1 MNDHELQQ
9 FDSSKGSSALRRELL
24 EHAPFS
30 VSSVAIGLVCAGVLS
45 YIAPIPTA
53 VGHAGHDHDGQ
64 AGYSLFHLFHPVHM
78 FFSAAATTAMFWRY
92 DQRAFKA
99 MLVGLFGA
107 IVVCGVSDILFPHCS
122 LLYLGRKPPLHVC
135 VVEHPELV
143 LPFAV
148 IGMLVGLGAARTVAN
163 STLFSH
169 SLHVLA
175 STMAS
180 IFYLIAPFGRVE
192 WFGELGR
199 IFVLVTVAVMI
210 PCCLS
215 DIVFPLLM
223 TKHAR
228 EAALAAG
235 HHH

>member
-1 MNDHELQQ
+1 MSEQNEHHPAEHG
-9 FDSSKGSSALRRELL
+9 GSSALRTELL

-30 VSSVAIGLVCAGVLS
+30 VSSVAIGLVFAGLLC
-45 YIAPIPTA
+45 YIAPVSQELVPS
-53 VGHAGHDHDGQ
+53 GQDHAGHS
-64 AGYSLFHLFHPVHM
+64 GYHLFHLFHPVHM

-92 DQRAFKA
+92 DHRVFKA
-99 MLVGLFGA
+99 VLVGLTGA
-107 IVVCGVSDILFPHCS
+107 IVVCGVSDILLPHFS
-122 LLYLGRKPPLHVC
+122 LIFMGRRAPLHIC
-135 VVEHPELV
+135 VVENPELV

-148 IGMLVGLGAARTVAN
+148 MGMLVGLGAAGTVAG

-192 WFGELGR
+192 WFSNAGR
-199 IFVLVTVAVMI
+199 IFIFVTIAVMV

-223 TKHAR
+223 TKQAR
-228 EAALAAG
+228 AKALAAAHG
-235 HHH
+235 H